1 MKTVLTTLLCLVA
14 LTIPVATQEGGV
26 TRGDRVMLAAQA
38 VDETTSAGFP
48 VNENVAIVLFV
59 ETNGTVSSGQVI
71 LEEANSSD
79 YSGTWSIVA
88 TVNPTVSNAV
98 TAVHQRG
105 AWRSLRVRINT
116 VIGGGGTI
124 TATLVG
130 RPE

>member
-1 MKTVLTTLLCLVA
+1 MNTVLTTLLCLVA
-14 LTIPVATQEGGV
+14 LTIPVATQEGGF
-26 TRGDRVMLAAQA
+26 TRFDRVMLSAQS

-48 VNENVAIVLFV
+48 VNVAIVLFV